1 MVIMYTFITCS
12 VGATE
17 RTKPAYVYVRVP
29 DNRGNAWLSC
39 QFSSPLIH
47 LQYDLGVS
55 SYYSMS
61 SQYIAHTRTRVSTR
75 IYRIVGGFHGM
86 VASNA
91 IQYLPFLSFHQCH
104 HHIHI
109 SSSSESQSMSM
120 SASFASRFN
129 CARPVSSSKYS
140 GCCSAS
146 LTNSTPRSRYSF
158 LTTSEH
164 AVQALN
170 G

>member
-47 LQYDLGVS
+47 LQYYLGVS

-75 IYRIVGGFHGM
+75 IYRIVGGSM
-86 VASNA
+86 VWW
-91 IQYLPFLSFHQCH
+91 LPMPYNISLSFPF
-104 HHIHI
+104 I
-109 SSSSESQSMSM
+109 SVIITFTSRRLLK
-120 SASFASRFN
+120 ASPCPCQHRSHRA
-129 CARPVSSSKYS
+129 
-140 GCCSAS
+140 
-146 LTNSTPRSRYSF
+146 LTV
-158 LTTSEH
+158 LG
-164 AVQALN
+164 Q
-170 G
+170 

>member
-75 IYRIVGGFHGM
+75 IYSIVGGFHGM

-91 IQYLPFLSFHQCH
+91 IQSLPFLSFPF
-104 HHIHI
+104 I
-109 SSSSESQSMSM
+109 SVIITFTSRRLLK
-120 SASFASRFN
+120 ASPCPCQHRSHRA
-129 CARPVSSSKYS
+129 
-140 GCCSAS
+140 
-146 LTNSTPRSRYSF
+146 LTV
-158 LTTSEH
+158 LG
-164 AVQALN
+164 Q
-170 G
+170 